1 MFRCP
6 NQVVSSVL
14 ACVRR
19 ISPVYTFRS
28 WLQHLADTRRLA
40 TVDKP
45 VDLRFELAAVAKYLD
60 GKQPVLFK
68 RVQGHEVPVVSGI
81 AGSRSLLAEALGC
94 SVAWI
99 VEHFAAACAH
109 PLPSQRVSAEQAPV
123 QERVIT
129 SPVDLMK
136 TLPIPVHHEHD
147 AGPYITAGLFIV
159 RNPVTGQQNVAI
171 HRLQVTGPNRLGVLL
186 LPRHTQHLWRQ
197 AEAAGRP
204 LECAIVIG
212 VDPATL
218 LASQANVPLGVDELA
233 VAGALRNEPLR
244 VVRGVTVDVDVPA
257 DAEIVLEGRILPQ
270 VREPE
275 GPFGEFPKY
284 YGPRS
289 EKEVV
294 EVTAITS
301 RTQPF
306 FHTILPAG
314 WEHLLLGAIPREA
327 SLLAAVRQTVPTVTA
342 VHLTPGGT
350 CRFHAAIAM
359 RKQHEGQA
367 KNAILAAFA
376 NNFDLKHV
384 VVVDDDVDIFQAEE
398 VE

>member
-1 MFRCP
+1 PC
-6 NQVVSSVL
+6 QVV
-14 ACVRR
+14 
-19 ISPVYTFRS
+19 
-28 WLQHLADTRRLA
+28 A
-40 TVDKP
+40 T
-45 VDLRFELAAVAKYLD
+45 
-60 GKQPVLFK
+60 G
-68 RVQGHEVPVVSGI
+68 
-81 AGSRSLLAEALGC
+81 
-94 SVAWI
+94 
-99 VEHFAAACAH
+99 
-109 PLPSQRVSAEQAPV
+109 QAPV

-129 SPVDLMK
+129 QSIDLMK
-136 TLPIPVHHEHD
+136 TLPIPVHHKHD
-147 AGPYITAGLFIV
+147 AGPYITAGLLIV
-159 RNPVTGQQNVAI
+159 RDPVTRQQNVAI

-233 VAGALRNEPLR
+233 VAGALRGEPLR

-257 DAEIVLEGRILPQ
+257 DAEVVLEGHILPK

-289 EKEVV
+289 EKEVI
-294 EVTAITS
+294 ELTAVTS
-301 RTQPF
+301 RAQPY

-398 VE
+398 VEWALATRFQAHRGLVVVERAQGSRLDPSAEDGVSSKLGFDCTVPLGSDPFRYLRIEIPGYRDLDVRSYGLT